1 MQPSILLLGTFG
13 EDEILVELKLFGMKP
28 PAFLPSIWM
37 LKRRLMLGVLDLEE
51 KKAIRK
57 PKTVTRT
64 LRLSDGSEFL
74 LEIRVSPLGDKV

>member
-1 MQPSILLLGTFG
+1 
-13 EDEILVELKLFGMKP
+13 
-28 PAFLPSIWM
+28 
-37 LKRRLMLGVLDLEE
+37 MLGVSDLEG
-51 KKAIRK
+51 KKATQK